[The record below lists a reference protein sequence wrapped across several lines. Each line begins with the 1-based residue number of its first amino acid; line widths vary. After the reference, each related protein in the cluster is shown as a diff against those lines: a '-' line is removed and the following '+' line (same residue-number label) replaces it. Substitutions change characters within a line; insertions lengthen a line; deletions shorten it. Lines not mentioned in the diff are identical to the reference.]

1 MNTIE
6 LRSLRQETDPVADE
20 IIRRYFTESSFD
32 RGKTLLFFDALA
44 KNSDP
49 IPPGLPDYFE
59 KYFYDTES
67 LPTWADPQ
75 KINQAEALFETY
87 GPQVLMMLCV
97 KSLPMA
103 YSCGDGAQ
111 VLLKTGRL
119 VEQNGVVSGV
129 NRRLMETTQFVVSVA
144 QKNGLAPQG
153 RGIRTAQK
161 VRLMH
166 ASIRY
171 FLSKGQDWDP
181 NWGKPINQEDMAGTL
196 QSFSS
201 LVIEGLGQ
209 TGISLTQEEK
219 DAYVHLWRVV
229 GHFIGVKPELTP
241 EGYDTAHSF
250 GESIFLDQRKSSEAG
265 KELTQSLIA
274 FMEYMMPGNLF
285 DHLPLFFLQTY
296 LGKDTSVVLGLDW
309 PPQNP
314 LGFFLN
320 RIFTDIDK
328 TLDDA
333 EGFGKL
339 ASYFATKLLF
349 SMDHFYYGGKR
360 AKFWIP
366 PSLRENWRI

>member
-1 MNTIE
+1 MNTSE
-6 LRSLRQETDPVADE
+6 LRALRQETDPVADE
-20 IIRRYFTESSFD
+20 IIERYFTESSFD
-32 RGKTLLFFDALA
+32 RGKTLLFFDALT

-59 KYFYDTES
+59 KYFYDTEF
-67 LPTWADPQ
+67 LPPWADKN
-75 KINQAEALFETY
+75 KIAQAEGLFETY
-87 GPQVLMMLCV
+87 GPQILMMLCV

-144 QKNGLAPQG
+144 QKDGLGPQG
-153 RGIRTAQK
+153 KGIRTAQK

-181 NWGKPINQEDMAGTL
+181 SWGKPINQEDMAGTL

-201 LVIEGLGQ
+201 LVVEGLGQ
-209 TGISLTQEEK
+209 SALLLTQQEK

-229 GHFIGVKPELTP
+229 GHFIGVRPDLCP
-241 EGYDTAHSF
+241 EGYDAAHAF
-250 GESIFLDQRKSSEAG
+250 GEAIFTDQRKASDAG
-265 KELTQSLIA
+265 KELAQSLIA
-274 FMEYMMPGNLF
+274 FMEYMLPGNLF

-296 LGKDTSVVLGLDW
+296 LGKDTSIALGLDW
-309 PPQNP
+309 PPKNP
-314 LGFFLN
+314 LGYFLQK
-320 RIFTDIDK
+320 IFTDVDSAI
-328 TLDDA
+328 DDA
-333 EGFGKL
+333 QGFGKL
-339 ASYFATKLLF
+339 ASYFATKFLF

-366 PSLRENWRI
+366 PSLRENWRM